1 MTPIQQALLMAFV
14 ALCASMVSAYLVN
27 RLTNRQDRRV
37 DWFDRK
43 DEQDREHLEALRSL
57 TYRLTELEGAFRR
70 REGWAEAKDQRDFH
84 MAGKIEGL
92 ERRVGEAEGMC
103 RDTIKHETR
112 LQLQERLMER
122 LEQMVRERMAQYLQP
137 RA

>member
-1 MTPIQQALLMAFV
+1 MTPLQQALLMAFV
-14 ALCASMVSAYLVN
+14 AMCASMVSAYIVN
-27 RLTNRQDRRV
+27 RLIKRQDRRV

-43 DEQDREHLEALRSL
+43 DDTDREHVEALRAL
-57 TYRLTELEGAFRR
+57 TYRVTELEAGFRR
-70 REGWAEAKDQRDFH
+70 REGWYEAKDQRDFH
-84 MAGKIEGL
+84 AAGKIEELG
-92 ERRVGEAEGMC
+92 RRLAEAEGMC

-137 RA
+137 RT